1 MNRYRDWD
9 EHDFATRELRQ
20 PRKAKGGIKAISA
33 RGDFGKNWW
42 SRRWIQALEQITDLR
57 RLQRGRS
64 YARAGQ
70 VLKIEEREG
79 GIEALVQGTRP
90 RPYKVTIRL
99 TPLTPRQ
106 WEKVLDVLADQA
118 VFAAQLLAGEM
129 PPNIE
134 EAFAAAGVNLFPTAR
149 GDLYT
154 ACSCPDPANPCKHIA
169 ATHYILG
176 ERFDED
182 PFLLFRMRGRSQDQI
197 LEGLRQRRGVAPTPS
212 ARRAAPVLPAKRE
225 RPQPPDADWET
236 FWNLRD
242 DLSHLPLQVQPPHM
256 PQPLLKR
263 LGDPEIAAGLSLS
276 AQLEATYAAVTQ
288 MALFLAYGDLGSNGG
303 TETPSPAEEGRR

>member
-1 MNRYRDWD
+1 MSQY
-9 EHDFATRELRQ
+9 HDVEDREFAAWGPRQ

-33 RGDFGKNWW
+33 RSDFGKNWW

-57 RLQRGRS
+57 RLQRGRT
-64 YARAGQ
+64 YAHAGQ

-134 EAFAAAGVNLFPTAR
+134 EAFATAGVNLFPTAR
-149 GDLYT
+149 GDLFT
-154 ACSCPDPANPCKHIA
+154 SCSCPDKANPCKHIA
-169 ATHYILG
+169 AAHYILG

-197 LEGLRQRRGVAPTPS
+197 LEGLRQRRGVTPAVP
-212 ARRAAPVLPAKRE
+212 ARRAAPTAPKRT
-225 RPQPPDADWET
+225 RPQPLDADWEA

-242 DLSHLPLQVQPPHM
+242 DLTRLSFQMQSPTI

-288 MALFLAYGDLGSNGG
+288 MALFLAYGDLGGNGG
-303 TETPSPAEEGRR
+303 GETPSPAENGRR

>member
-1 MNRYRDWD
+1 MSQY
-9 EHDFATRELRQ
+9 HDVEDREFAAWGPRQ

-57 RLQRGRS
+57 RLQRGRT

-134 EAFAAAGVNLFPTAR
+134 EAFATAGVNLFPTAR
-149 GDLYT
+149 GDLFT
-154 ACSCPDPANPCKHIA
+154 SCSCPDKANPCKHIA
-169 ATHYILG
+169 AAHYILG

-197 LEGLRQRRGVAPTPS
+197 LEGLRQRRGVTPAVPARRVAPT
-212 ARRAAPVLPAKRE
+212 APKRT
-225 RPQPPDADWET
+225 RPQPLDADWEA

-242 DLSHLPLQVQPPHM
+242 DLTRLSFQMQSPTI

-288 MALFLAYGDLGSNGG
+288 MALFLAYGDLGGNGG
-303 TETPSPAEEGRR
+303 GETPSPAENGRR

>member
-1 MNRYRDWD
+1 MSQY
-9 EHDFATRELRQ
+9 HDVEDREFAAWGPRQ

-57 RLQRGRS
+57 RLQRGRT

-134 EAFAAAGVNLFPTAR
+134 EAFATAGVNLFPTAR
-149 GDLYT
+149 GDLFT
-154 ACSCPDPANPCKHIA
+154 SCSCPDKANPCKHIA
-169 ATHYILG
+169 AAHYILG

-197 LEGLRQRRGVAPTPS
+197 LEGLRQRRGVTPAVP
-212 ARRAAPVLPAKRE
+212 ARRAAPTAPKRT
-225 RPQPPDADWET
+225 RPQPLDADWEA

-242 DLSHLPLQVQPPHM
+242 DLTRLSFQMQSPTI

-288 MALFLAYGDLGSNGG
+288 MALFLAYGDLGGNGG
-303 TETPSPAEEGRR
+303 GETPSPAENGRR

>member
-1 MNRYRDWD
+1 MSRYDNFDDHEFYAWEPR
-9 EHDFATRELRQ
+9 T

-57 RLQRGRS
+57 RLQRGRA

-70 VLKIEEREG
+70 VLRIEEREG
-79 GIEALVQGTRP
+79 EIEALVQGTRP

-134 EAFAAAGVNLFPTAR
+134 EAFATTGVNLFPTAR

-154 ACSCPDPANPCKHIA
+154 TCSCPDKANPCKHIA

-182 PFLLFRMRGRSQDQI
+182 PFLLFRMRGRTQEQI
-197 LEGLRQRRGVAPTPS
+197 LEGLRKRRGVTD
-212 ARRAAPVLPAKRE
+212 RAAMRRGTQPAPAKRE
-225 RPQPPDADWET
+225 RPRPPESDWGA
-236 FWNLRD
+236 FWTLRNP
-242 DLSHLPLQVQPPHM
+242 LSGLPLYVQPPLIS
-256 PQPLLKR
+256 QPLLKR

-276 AQLEATYAAVTQ
+276 AQLEAMYQAVTQ
-288 MALFLAYGDLGSNGG
+288 MALFLAYGDVGTLGGEEGN
-303 TETPSPAEEGRR
+303 SPAENGVG

>member
-1 MNRYRDWD
+1 MSQY
-9 EHDFATRELRQ
+9 HDVEDREFAAWGPRQ

-57 RLQRGRS
+57 RLQRGRT

-134 EAFAAAGVNLFPTAR
+134 EAFATAGVNLFPTAR
-149 GDLYT
+149 GDLFT
-154 ACSCPDPANPCKHIA
+154 SCSCPDKANPCKHIA
-169 ATHYILG
+169 AAHYILG

-197 LEGLRQRRGVAPTPS
+197 LEDLRQRRGVTPAVP
-212 ARRAAPVLPAKRE
+212 ARRAAPTAPKRT
-225 RPQPPDADWET
+225 RPQPLDADWEA

-242 DLSHLPLQVQPPHM
+242 DLTRLSFQMQSPTI

-288 MALFLAYGDLGSNGG
+288 MALFLAYGDLGGNGG
-303 TETPSPAEEGRR
+303 GETPSPAENGRR

>member
-1 MNRYRDWD
+1 MSRLNDLNDHESYAWEPR
-9 EHDFATRELRQ
+9 T

-33 RGDFGKNWW
+33 RGDFGKHWW

-57 RLQRGRS
+57 RLQRGRA

-70 VLKIEEREG
+70 VLRIEEREG
-79 GIEALVQGTRP
+79 EIEALVQGTRP
-90 RPYKVTIRL
+90 RPYRVTIRL
-99 TPLTPRQ
+99 TPLTSRQ

-134 EAFAAAGVNLFPTAR
+134 EAFATAGVNLFPTAR
-149 GDLYT
+149 GDLFT

-182 PFLLFRMRGRSQDQI
+182 PFLLFRMRGRTQEQI
-197 LEGLRQRRGVAPTPS
+197 LEGLRKRRGVTDKAVPHRAPQPS
-212 ARRAAPVLPAKRE
+212 PAKRE
-225 RPQPPDADWET
+225 RPQPLEADWEP
-236 FWNLRD
+236 FWTLHSP
-242 DLSHLPLQVQPPHM
+242 LSGFPLYVQPPVIA
-256 PQPLLKR
+256 QPLLKR
-263 LGDPEIAAGLSLS
+263 LGDPEIAVGLSLS
-276 AQLEATYAAVTQ
+276 AQLEAMYEAVTQ
-288 MALFLAYGDLGSNGG
+288 MALFLAYGDIGAPSSEEND
-303 TETPSPAEEGRR
+303 SPAENGMR

>member
-1 MNRYRDWD
+1 MSQY
-9 EHDFATRELRQ
+9 HDAKDREFTAWGPRQ

-33 RGDFGKNWW
+33 RGEFGKNWW

-57 RLQRGRS
+57 RLQRGRI

-70 VLKIEEREG
+70 VLKIKEREG
-79 GIEALVQGTRP
+79 GIEALVQGSRP

-134 EAFAAAGVNLFPTAR
+134 EAFAAAGVNLFPIAR
-149 GDLYT
+149 GDLFT
-154 ACSCPDPANPCKHIA
+154 SCSCPDSANPCKHIA

-197 LEGLRQRRGVAPTPS
+197 LEELRQRRGVTLAKTVRRATQPTP
-212 ARRAAPVLPAKRE
+212 LKRE
-225 RPQPPDADWET
+225 HPQPLDADWET

-242 DLSHLPLQVQPPHM
+242 DLDHLPFQMQAPTI

-263 LGDPEIAAGLSLS
+263 LGDPGIAAGLSLS

-288 MALFLAYGDLGSNGG
+288 MALFLAYGDLNSNGG
-303 TETPSPAEEGRR
+303 GETPSPAENGRR

>member
-1 MNRYRDWD
+1 MNRYHDWD
-9 EHDFATRELRQ
+9 EHDVTAWEPRQ
-20 PRKAKGGIKAISA
+20 PRKAKGGIKAIST

-57 RLQRGRS
+57 RLQRGRT

-134 EAFAAAGVNLFPTAR
+134 EAFATAGVNLFPTAR
-149 GDLYT
+149 GDLFT
-154 ACSCPDPANPCKHIA
+154 SCSCPDKANPCKHIA
-169 ATHYILG
+169 AAHYILG

-197 LEGLRQRRGVAPTPS
+197 LEGLRQRRGVTPAVP
-212 ARRAAPVLPAKRE
+212 ARRAAPTAPKRT
-225 RPQPPDADWET
+225 RPQPLDADWEA

-242 DLSHLPLQVQPPHM
+242 DLTRLSFQMQSPTI

-288 MALFLAYGDLGSNGG
+288 MALFLAYGDLGGNGG
-303 TETPSPAEEGRR
+303 GETPSPAENGRR